1 MDKTDKE
8 IIQLLSIDARTST
21 TSLAATVGL
30 SRSTVQER
38 IKRLE
43 SSGIISGYTVRLS
56 EGFTNRQI
64 KAQVMISLMPKRQA
78 EVVNA
83 LKKMVSVDA
92 LYAISGEYDLI
103 ARVSV
108 DSTDDMDTT
117 LDTIGLMEG
126 IEKTRSSIILSTKF
140 ER

>member
-8 IIQLLSIDARTST
+8 IIQLLSQDARTST
-21 TSLAATVGL
+21 TSLAASVGL

-56 EGFTNRQI
+56 EGYRGRQI
-64 KAQVMISLMPKRQA
+64 HAHVMISLVPKRQA
-78 EVVNA
+78 EVVTA
-83 LKKMVSVDA
+83 LRKMVSVDS

-103 ARVSV
+103 AHVNA
-108 DSTDDMDTT
+108 DSTDDIDAT
-117 LDTIGLMEG
+117 LDTIGIMEG

>member
-8 IIQLLSIDARTST
+8 LIQVLSQDARTST

-30 SRSTVQER
+30 SRSTVQDR

-56 EGFTNRQI
+56 EGFKGRQI
-64 KAQVMISLMPKRQA
+64 HAHVMIQLLPKRQA
-78 EVVNA
+78 EVVTA

-92 LYAISGEYDLI
+92 LHAINGEYDLI
-103 ARVSV
+103 AHISA
-108 DSTDDMDTT
+108 DSTHEIDETI
-117 LDTIGLMEG
+117 DTIGLLEG
-126 IEKTRSSIILSTKF
+126 IEKTCTSIILSTKF